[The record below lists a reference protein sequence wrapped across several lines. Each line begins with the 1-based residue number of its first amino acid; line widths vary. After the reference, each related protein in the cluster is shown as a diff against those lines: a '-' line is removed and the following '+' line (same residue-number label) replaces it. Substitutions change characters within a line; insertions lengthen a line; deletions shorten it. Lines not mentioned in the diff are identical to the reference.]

1 MGAHDI
7 AERRATARVRPIFSR
22 RRLGAL
28 GILALATLGMSA
40 LALWLAPTPKPAQ
53 AAEQLV
59 ADLDDHLVAITA
71 GFTGTELL
79 LFGSIEG
86 AGEVVVVVHGPKE
99 DVVVR
104 RKDRI
109 VGVWVNRADMT
120 FKGVPAFYH
129 VATSAPLT
137 DLDLPQT
144 ALRRHQIGVEN
155 VRLRLAAG
163 EDEGAREPFAEAI
176 VRNKIR
182 VGHYSEE
189 PGRVEWRGGR
199 LFRTSVLIPA
209 NVPVG
214 TYTVETLLVQGGE
227 VVGAQTTPLFVNKEG
242 FGAQVFRAANM
253 FPAYYGLAAIFIAG
267 FAGFAANW
275 IFRKL

>member
-1 MGAHDI
+1 MA
-7 AERRATARVRPIFSR
+7 RARTLFTR

-28 GILALATLGMSA
+28 LLLALTTLGLSA
-40 LALWLAPTPKPAQ
+40 AALHLAPTPRPAQ

-86 AGEVVVVVHGPKE
+86 TGEVVVVVHGPKE

-109 VGVWVNRADMT
+109 AGVWVNRAEMT

-129 VATSAPLT
+129 VATSAPREALN
-137 DLDLPQT
+137 LPDT

-155 VRLRLAAG
+155 IRLRLAEG
-163 EDEGAREPFAEAI
+163 ENPDMRQPFAEAI

-189 PGRVEWRGGR
+189 AGRVEWRGGR
-199 LFRTSVLIPA
+199 LFRTTVLIPA

-227 VVGAQTTPLFVNKEG
+227 VVSAQTTPLFVNKEG

-253 FPAYYGLAAIFIAG
+253 FPAYYGLAAILIAG

>member
-1 MGAHDI
+1 MKGG
-7 AERRATARVRPIFSR
+7 RVTARARAIFSR

-28 GILALATLGMSA
+28 ALLTLATLGMSA

-86 AGEVVVVVHGPKE
+86 AGEVVVTVHGPKE

-129 VATSAPLT
+129 VATSAPLP

-155 VRLRLAAG
+155 IRLRLAAE
-163 EDEGAREPFAEAI
+163 EDEAERQPFAEAI

-182 VGHYSEE
+182 VGHYTEE